1 MAIGTQELVLCLI
14 PIVIFFATGTFIALA
29 VVKKSRGFALLGTS
43 GLMLIGLVVFSA
55 TGTLFDPSM
64 ACGMI
69 VLTGLGGIVL
79 TIIEYTGTSKDS
91 EVIVIQQPGVQH
103 VVHTQTQPQVVYNV
117 NVQNIQ
123 DSVVMQDSEENRNH

>member
-14 PIVIFFATGTFIALA
+14 PIVIFFGTGTFIALA

-43 GLMLIGLVVFSA
+43 GLMLIGLSVFTA
-55 TGTLFDPSM
+55 TGANFDASIS
-64 ACGMI
+64 CGMV

-79 TIIEYTGTSKDS
+79 TIIEYTGTSNDS
-91 EVIVIQQPGVQH
+91 EFIVIQQPGVQH